1 MIQSKFTLSKEN
13 KQFLDQHSRF
23 GFKDRSEAV
32 RTALDKLSADLLRE
46 QLYASA
52 QAYSEIYE
60 HDDETREWLDSAAEE
75 WPG

>member
-1 MIQSKFTLSKEN
+1 MIQSKFTISKEN
-13 KQFLDQHSRF
+13 MQFLEQHGRF
-23 GFKDRSEAV
+23 GFKDKSEAV

-46 QLYASA
+46 QLLASA

-60 HDDETREWLDSAAEE
+60 NDEETREWLDSAAEE